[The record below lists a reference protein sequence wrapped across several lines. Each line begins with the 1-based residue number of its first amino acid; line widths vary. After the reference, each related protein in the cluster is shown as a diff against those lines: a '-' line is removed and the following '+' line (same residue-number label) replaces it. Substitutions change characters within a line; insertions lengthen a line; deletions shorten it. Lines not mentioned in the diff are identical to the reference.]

1 MIALTFEQLLDGHE
15 KTIITGYRLLMSAM
29 SLVGEFPEVS
39 LGIAELGQEEIGK
52 SLSLLAAFRFDS
64 HKHTSSWFWSSWRNH
79 QLKAH
84 RAYLYELI
92 YPLRIDTL
100 NKDGSRRPAPSTRAK
115 IMQEK
120 EYSFYVNFDAA
131 SGTFQS
137 PEDAIDLTE
146 TANRVLTL
154 FYLATTARSVRLALD
169 EQEKPFGYVAFS
181 EIALRICSENLFQ
194 EDMPSLLKEF
204 EARSARHGKLIS
216 SLRNRLEDGRN
227 QIDAL
232 LGQKG
237 QGSHPSSRPD
247 YP

>member
-15 KTIITGYRLLMSAM
+15 KAIITGYRLLMAAM

-52 SLSLLAAFRFDS
+52 SLSFLAAFGFDS
-64 HKHTSSWFWSSWRNH
+64 HKPTWSWFWSAWRNH

-92 YPLRIDTL
+92 YPHRIETL
-100 NKDGSRRPAPSTRAK
+100 DRDGSRLPAPSVRAK
-115 IMQEK
+115 IKQEK

-131 SGTFQS
+131 SGTFKS
-137 PEDAIDLTE
+137 PVDAIDLVE

-154 FYLATTARSVRLALD
+154 LYLASTARSVRLALD

-194 EDMPSLLKEF
+194 EDMPSLFKEF
-204 EARSARHGKLIS
+204 EARSTKHGKLIS
-216 SLRNRLEDGRN
+216 SLRNRLEDGRI
-227 QIDAL
+227 QIEAL
-232 LGQKG
+232 LNEKG